1 MSSDS
6 PNAFAELISGIIPVI
21 EAIQSL
27 AARPK
32 AVEMLALL
40 AHATPIANDT
50 RNELSDAISPAE
62 SLARGKN
69 YHKNVLEISRISFFQ
84 LTTQRLEEGPDN
96 EKKSRGYFIACT

>member
-40 AHATPIANDT
+40 ATPMANDGH
-50 RNELSDAISPAE
+50 NELLHGVSPVD
-62 SLARGKN
+62 SPTLGKN
-69 YHKNVLEISRISFFQ
+69 HHKNVLVISCISFFP
-84 LTTQRLEEGPDN
+84 LITQAYIRRL
-96 EKKSRGYFIACT
+96 KQ

>member
-6 PNAFAELISGIIPVI
+6 PNAFAELISGIIPIV

-40 AHATPIANDT
+40 ATPIANDSHL
-50 RNELSDAISPAE
+50 ELSDAISPAE
-62 SLARGKN
+62 SLAHGKN
-69 YHKNVLEISRISFFQ
+69 YHKNVLLMSCTTFFQ
-84 LTTQRLEEGPDN
+84 LITQPFR
-96 EKKSRGYFIACT
+96 RRRRQ

>member
-40 AHATPIANDT
+40 ATPMANDSH
-50 RNELSDAISPAE
+50 NKLLHEVSPVG
-62 SLARGKN
+62 SPTLGKN
-69 YHKNVLEISRISFFQ
+69 HHKNVLVISCISFFP
-84 LTTQRLEEGPDN
+84 LITQTYSGRL
-96 EKKSRGYFIACT
+96 KQ